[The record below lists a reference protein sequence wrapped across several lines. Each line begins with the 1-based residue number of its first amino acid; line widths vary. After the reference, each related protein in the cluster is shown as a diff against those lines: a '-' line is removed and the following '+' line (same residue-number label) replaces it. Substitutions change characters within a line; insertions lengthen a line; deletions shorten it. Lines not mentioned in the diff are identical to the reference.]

1 MFSQNDSREGPPKV
15 VRVGERRDME
25 TDLQAKAEK
34 YETKTAQCEEW
45 ARQATE
51 GPERALYE
59 ELAGYYGKLATDFR
73 QVIAK
78 RNAA

>member
-1 MFSQNDSREGPPKV
+1 
-15 VRVGERRDME
+15 ME
-25 TDLQAKAEK
+25 TYLQAKAEK

-59 ELAGYYGKLATDFR
+59 ELAGYYSKLQWTSGGSL
-73 QVIAK
+73 QSGTPP
-78 RNAA
+78 

>member
-1 MFSQNDSREGPPKV
+1 
-15 VRVGERRDME
+15 ME

-59 ELAGYYGKLATDFR
+59 GLADWYGGVAGGFGR
-73 QVIAK
+73 GIAK
-78 RNAA
+78 RWGASVGGG

>member
-1 MFSQNDSREGPPKV
+1 
-15 VRVGERRDME
+15 ME

-45 ARQATE
+45 ARQAT

-59 ELAGYYGKLATDFR
+59 ELAHYYGGLAREFR
-73 QVIAK
+73 RVIAK
-78 RNAA
+78 RTGASLAAE

>member
-1 MFSQNDSREGPPKV
+1 
-15 VRVGERRDME
+15 ME

-34 YETKTAQCEEW
+34 YETMTAQCEEW

-59 ELAGYYGKLATDFR
+59 ELAGYYGQAGNGLPTSHRKAERRLAASYGLR
-73 QVIAK
+73 
-78 RNAA
+78 RSE

>member
-1 MFSQNDSREGPPKV
+1 
-15 VRVGERRDME
+15 ME

-51 GPERALYE
+51 GPERAFTRSL
-59 ELAGYYGKLATDFR
+59 LTTTAGLRGSSGES
-73 QVIAK
+73 
-78 RNAA
+78 

>member
-1 MFSQNDSREGPPKV
+1 
-15 VRVGERRDME
+15 ME

-59 ELAGYYGKLATDFR
+59 ELVTTTAGLRGTSGES
-73 QVIAK
+73 
-78 RNAA
+78 

>member
-1 MFSQNDSREGPPKV
+1 
-15 VRVGERRDME
+15 ME

-59 ELAGYYGKLATDFR
+59 ELAHYYGGLARDFR
-73 QVIAK
+73 RVIAK
-78 RNAA
+78 RTAASLAAE

>member
-1 MFSQNDSREGPPKV
+1 MKVPPWV
-15 VRVGERRDME
+15 VRVAERRDMK
-25 TDLQAKAEK
+25 TDLQAKVEK
-34 YETKTAQCEEW
+34 YETKTAQCKEW

-59 ELAGYYGKLATDFR
+59 DLAGYYGKLAMDFR

-78 RNAA
+78 RPP